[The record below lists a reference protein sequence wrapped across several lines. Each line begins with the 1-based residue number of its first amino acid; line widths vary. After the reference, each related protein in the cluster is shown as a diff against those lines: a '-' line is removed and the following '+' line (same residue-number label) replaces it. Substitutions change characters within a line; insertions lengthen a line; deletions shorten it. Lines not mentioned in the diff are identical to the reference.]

1 MDADRRDYNRV
12 TIPLDL
18 FIEGQR
24 HRVIDWSLG
33 GLAVMSTT
41 RSNLGTGSLLDGYLR
56 VTQKGVD
63 VSLNVKL
70 RVVYAEAGRLGL
82 AFHNILPEQLSVLR
96 TLILGHG
103 LPQLGRLTPALR
115 EGDTAGGD
123 AHAEAAAGR
132 GRYRGRKRLNLL
144 SPKLWGLAAAIA
156 VAAVLA
162 FARWPC
168 PVHRSVAA
176 AIAAAS
182 VPVVNAQAGYVDRVL
197 VSPGAEAA
205 AGQPI
210 LSVRSQAAPGETV
223 FVESPCDCVVV
234 SLAVKVGME
243 LRPDQVVGSAVESG
257 SAAQLVV
264 ALFDRAS
271 KPRVSEEVSVVIP
284 ATDTLATGRIAAI
297 GGDGEM
303 VAGLP
308 AAVRDDPRYVFALI
322 EREGAAKP
330 EDVGLP
336 VRVDLT
342 DAKRFQGVC
351 ALWQRLTGAGATSVA
366 EAR

>member
-12 TIPLDL
+12 TIPIDL
-18 FIEGQR
+18 LIDGQR

-33 GLAVMSTT
+33 GLAVMSMT
-41 RSNLGTGSLLDGYLR
+41 RPNLDAGSLMDGYLR
-56 VTQKGVD
+56 VTQRGINVA
-63 VSLNVKL
+63 LNVKL

-82 AFHNILPEQLSVLR
+82 AFHNILPEQLGVLR

-103 LPQLGRLTPALR
+103 LPQLGRLNPTLT
-115 EGDTAGGD
+115 EGETAAGGARAD
-123 AHAEAAAGR
+123 KGAGR
-132 GRYRGRKRLNLL
+132 RKVQARPRLNLR
-144 SPKLWGLAAAIA
+144 SAKLWGLAAAIA

-168 PVHRSVAA
+168 PIHRSVAA
-176 AIAAAS
+176 AIAATS
-182 VPVVNAQAGYVDRVL
+182 VPVVNTQAGYVDRVL
-197 VSPGAEAA
+197 VTLGTSAA

-210 LSVRSQAAPGETV
+210 FSVRSQAEPGETA
-223 FVESPCDCVVV
+223 FVESPCDCVFV
-234 SLAVKVGME
+234 SLTVQVGME

-257 SAAQLVV
+257 SAARLVG
-264 ALFDRAS
+264 ALFHRDS
-271 KPRVSEEVSVVIP
+271 KPQVGEEVSVVIP
-284 ATDTLATGRIAAI
+284 TRGALAAGRITAV
-297 GGDGEM
+297 GGDGAT

-308 AAVRDDPRYVFALI
+308 ASVRDDPRYVFALI
-322 EREGAAKP
+322 ERDGAAKP

-342 DAKRFQGVC
+342 DARRFQSVC
-351 ALWQRLTGAGATSVA
+351 ALWQRLTGAGARPPA

>member
-12 TIPLDL
+12 TIPIDL
-18 FIEGQR
+18 FIDGQR

-33 GLAVMSTT
+33 GLAVMSAT
-41 RSNLGTGSLLDGYLR
+41 RPNLAAGTLMDGYLR

-63 VSLNVKL
+63 VSLNVKM

-115 EGDTAGGD
+115 EGDTAAGD
-123 AHAEAAAGR
+123 AHAGAAAGR
-132 GRYRGRKRLNLL
+132 GRHRGRRRLNLL

-156 VAAVLA
+156 AAAILA
-162 FARWPC
+162 FGSWPC
-168 PVHRSVAA
+168 PIHRSVAA
-176 AIAAAS
+176 AVAAIS
-182 VPVVNAQAGYVDRVL
+182 VPVVNTQAGYVDRVL
-197 VSPGAEAA
+197 VSPGTEAA

-210 LSVRSQAAPGETV
+210 LSVRSQAEPSETV
-223 FVESPCDCVVV
+223 FVESPCDCVVL
-234 SLAVKVGME
+234 SLTVMVGME
-243 LRPDQVVGSAVESG
+243 LRSDQVVGSAVKTG
-257 SAAQLVV
+257 GAAQLVG
-264 ALFDRAS
+264 ALFHRDS
-271 KPRVSEEVSVVIP
+271 KPRVGEEVSIVIP
-284 ATDTLATGRIAAI
+284 ATDTVAAGRIAAV
-297 GGDGEM
+297 GGDGAGI
-303 VAGLP
+303 AGLP
-308 AAVRDDPRYVFALI
+308 DVARDDPRFLFALI
-322 EREGAAKP
+322 ERDGAAKP

-351 ALWQRLTGAGATSVA
+351 ALWQRLTGAGATSVP